1 MKYNMKR
8 ILFSLLTIFGCVG
21 LSLAQT
27 KTDHT
32 TDNAI
37 ALQEIRSS
45 SFSVSTSKTFHLIF
59 PNEVKYFSI
68 GDENVA
74 GEKIEAYPCG
84 IRLKSVV
91 PSFEGLTNMSV
102 VTADGQYY
110 SYNISFL
117 PDLKESYL
125 LVGKDYEKPPVI
137 YVNDN
142 QQSHLIFPD
151 KIIYVDYGTVN
162 VEVVK
167 ASGVDNIV
175 AVRAADSFK
184 EQTNVTVVTQSGK
197 FYTFDLAYAE
207 KPSFLSF
214 VVDPAANAASKRVA
228 LLDNKELNSVQRE
241 NLRKEVNSRF
251 QTLNKLHKDY
261 AGIRFAITNIF
272 IDSDILFFKFK
283 LTNYSNIDYVPDFVR
298 FYIQDSKI
306 RKKTAIQQIEQ
317 TPLFFFD
324 LPERVTA
331 HDTKSFT
338 AALNKFTIPDKKKLI
353 IELQE
358 REGGRHFIYK
368 LGNDPI
374 ISAEILKDK
383 KKESMENKKNMN
395 EPVLPP
401 KQVFY

>member
-1 MKYNMKR
+1 MKR

-214 VVDPAANAASKRVA
+214 VVEPAANAASKCVA

-324 LPERVTA
+324 LPERVAA

>member
-1 MKYNMKR
+1 MKYSMKKL
-8 ILFSLLTIFGCVG
+8 LFSLLAIFGCAG

-27 KTDHT
+27 ETDRM
-32 TDNAI
+32 TDNGI

-91 PSFEGLTNMSV
+91 SSFEGLTNMSV

-175 AVRAADSFK
+175 AVRATDSFK

-324 LPERVTA
+324 LPERVAA

-383 KKESMENKKNMN
+383 KKEIMENKKNVN

>member
-1 MKYNMKR
+1 MKR

-21 LSLAQT
+21 LSLAQM

-324 LPERVTA
+324 LPERVAA

>member
-1 MKYNMKR
+1 MKKK
-8 ILFSLLTIFGCVG
+8 IFSLLVIFLWCIHIEN
-21 LSLAQT
+21 LYAQT
-27 KTDHT
+27 F
-32 TDNAI
+32 DNGVSSADNSVT
-37 ALQEIRSS
+37 LQEIHSS
-45 SFSVSTSKTFHLIF
+45 SFSVSTNKTFHLIF

-74 GEKIEAYPCG
+74 GEKIDAYPCA

-110 SYNISFL
+110 SYNISFAQEL
-117 PDLKESYL
+117 LETYL
-125 LVGKDYEKPPVI
+125 QVGKDYKQPPVI
-137 YVNDN
+137 AVNDN

-151 KIIYVDYGTVN
+151 KIIYVDYGTTD

-175 AVRAADSFK
+175 AVRASAAFDQ
-184 EQTNVTVVTQSGK
+184 QTNVTVITHSGK
-197 FYTFDLAYAE
+197 FYTFNLEFAE
-207 KPSFLSF
+207 KPSRLSF
-214 VVDPAANAASKRVA
+214 VVDPAANVANKRVA

-241 NLRKEVNSRF
+241 NLRKEINSRF
-251 QTLNKLHKDY
+251 QSLNKFYKDY

-272 IDSDILFFKFK
+272 IDKDILFFKFK

-324 LPERVTA
+324 LPERVSA
-331 HDTKSFT
+331 HETKSFT
-338 AALNKFTIPDKKKLI
+338 AAMNKFTIPDKKKLI
-353 IELQE
+353 IEMQE
-358 REGGRHFIYK
+358 LGGGRHFIYK
-368 LGNDPI
+368 LDNEPI
-374 ISAEILKDK
+374 ISAEILNPGA
-383 KKESMENKKNMN
+383 KEKSL
-395 EPVLPP
+395 LPP

>member
-1 MKYNMKR
+1 MEYNMKR

-324 LPERVTA
+324 LPERVAA

-395 EPVLPP
+395 ELVLPP

>member
-21 LSLAQT
+21 LSLAQM

-324 LPERVTA
+324 LPERVAA

>member
-324 LPERVTA
+324 LPERVAA

-383 KKESMENKKNMN
+383 KKEIMENKKNVN
-395 EPVLPP
+395 GPVLPP

>member
-1 MKYNMKR
+1 M
-8 ILFSLLTIFGCVG
+8 
-21 LSLAQT
+21 
-27 KTDHT
+27 
-32 TDNAI
+32 
-37 ALQEIRSS
+37 
-45 SFSVSTSKTFHLIF
+45 
-59 PNEVKYFSI
+59 KYFSI

-74 GEKIEAYPCG
+74 GEKIDAYPCA

-110 SYNISFL
+110 SYNISFAQEL
-117 PDLKESYL
+117 LETYL
-125 LVGKDYEKPPVI
+125 QVGKDYKQPPVI
-137 YVNDN
+137 AVNDN

-151 KIIYVDYGTVN
+151 KIIYVDYGTTD

-175 AVRAADSFK
+175 AVRASAAFDQ
-184 EQTNVTVVTQSGK
+184 QTNVTVITHFGK
-197 FYTFDLAYAE
+197 FYTFNLEFAE
-207 KPSFLSF
+207 KPSRLSF
-214 VVDPAANAASKRVA
+214 VVDPAANVANKRVA

-241 NLRKEVNSRF
+241 NLRKEINSRF
-251 QTLNKLHKDY
+251 QSLNKFYKDY

-272 IDSDILFFKFK
+272 IDKDILFFKFK

-324 LPERVTA
+324 LPERVSA
-331 HDTKSFT
+331 HETKSFT
-338 AALNKFTIPDKKKLI
+338 AAMNKFTIPDKKKLI
-353 IELQE
+353 IEMQE
-358 REGGRHFIYK
+358 LGGGRHFIYK
-368 LGNDPI
+368 LDNEPI
-374 ISAEILKDK
+374 ISAEILNPGA
-383 KKESMENKKNMN
+383 KEKSL
-395 EPVLPP
+395 LPP

>member
-1 MKYNMKR
+1 MSKTMNK
-8 ILFSLLTIFGCVG
+8 ILFSLSVFFLCVQ
-21 LSLAQT
+21 LVSAQV
-27 KTDHT
+27 DAERQALE
-32 TDNAI
+32 DSGV
-37 ALQEIRSS
+37 ALQEINSS
-45 SFSVSTSKTFHLIF
+45 FFSVSTNKTFHLIF

-74 GEKIEAYPCG
+74 GEKTDAYPCA

-110 SYNISFL
+110 SYNISFAPEL
-117 PDLKESYL
+117 LETYL
-125 LVGKDYEKPPVI
+125 QVGKDYKQPPVI
-137 YVNDN
+137 AVNDN

-151 KIIYVDYGTVN
+151 KVIYVDYGTTD

-175 AVRAADSFK
+175 AVRASAAF
-184 EQTNVTVVTQSGK
+184 ERQTNVTVVTQSGK
-197 FYTFDLAYAE
+197 FYTFNLKFAE
-207 KPSFLSF
+207 KPSQLSF
-214 VVDPAANAASKRVA
+214 VVDPAANAANKRVA

-241 NLRKEVNSRF
+241 SLRKEINSRF
-251 QTLNKLHKDY
+251 QSLNKLYKDY

-272 IDSDILFFKFK
+272 IDKDILFFKFK

-324 LPERVTA
+324 LPERVAA
-331 HDTKSFT
+331 HETKSFT
-338 AALNKFTIPDKKKLI
+338 AAMNKFTIPDKKKLI
-353 IELQE
+353 IEMQE
-358 REGGRHFIYK
+358 LGGGRHFIYK
-368 LGNDPI
+368 LDNEPI
-374 ISAEILKDK
+374 ISAEILNPGA
-383 KKESMENKKNMN
+383 KEKSL
-395 EPVLPP
+395 LPP

>member
-184 EQTNVTVVTQSGK
+184 EQTNVTVVTHPVSSIHLILHMRK
-197 FYTFDLAYAE
+197 SRLFY
-207 KPSFLSF
+207 
-214 VVDPAANAASKRVA
+214 
-228 LLDNKELNSVQRE
+228 LL
-241 NLRKEVNSRF
+241 
-251 QTLNKLHKDY
+251 
-261 AGIRFAITNIF
+261 
-272 IDSDILFFKFK
+272 
-283 LTNYSNIDYVPDFVR
+283 
-298 FYIQDSKI
+298 
-306 RKKTAIQQIEQ
+306 
-317 TPLFFFD
+317 
-324 LPERVTA
+324 
-331 HDTKSFT
+331 
-338 AALNKFTIPDKKKLI
+338 
-353 IELQE
+353 
-358 REGGRHFIYK
+358 
-368 LGNDPI
+368 
-374 ISAEILKDK
+374 
-383 KKESMENKKNMN
+383 
-395 EPVLPP
+395 
-401 KQVFY
+401 

>member
-1 MKYNMKR
+1 MKR
-8 ILFSLLTIFGCVG
+8 ILFSLLTIFGWAS

-27 KTDHT
+27 ETDRT
-32 TDNAI
+32 TDNGI

-241 NLRKEVNSRF
+241 KLRKEVNSRF

-324 LPERVTA
+324 LPERVAA

-383 KKESMENKKNMN
+383 KKEIMENKKNVN
-395 EPVLPP
+395 GPVLPP

>member
-175 AVRAADSFK
+175 AVRATDSFK

-241 NLRKEVNSRF
+241 KLRKEVNSRF

-324 LPERVTA
+324 LPERVAA

-383 KKESMENKKNMN
+383 KKEIMENKKNVN
-395 EPVLPP
+395 GPVLPP